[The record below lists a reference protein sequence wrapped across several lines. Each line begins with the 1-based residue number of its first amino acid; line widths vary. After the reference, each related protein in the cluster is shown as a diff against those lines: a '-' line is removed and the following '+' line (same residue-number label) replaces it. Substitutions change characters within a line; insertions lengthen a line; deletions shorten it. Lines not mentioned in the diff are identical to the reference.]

1 VVNRFLR
8 VRSSVLSAAKSFLRS
23 VLLLAESRRETLSIG
38 VFLIIIVVSIM
49 LYAAQV
55 ITDWTLIIPVVLVL
69 SGCWTLVLAG
79 MRASNPQKYERGAFS
94 TMGLGLLLIAV
105 GGAWY
110 LFAFNALYSLALI
123 LLVLGALAIAA
134 ALRRK

>member
-1 VVNRFLR
+1 
-8 VRSSVLSAAKSFLRS
+8 LS
-23 VLLLAESRRETLSIG
+23 ESRRQLLSIG
-38 VFLIIIVVSIM
+38 VFLLIIVAVIV
-49 LYAAQV
+49 LYAAT
-55 ITDWTLIIPVVLVL
+55 IIDWTLIIPLILVL

-94 TMGLGLLLIAV
+94 TLGLGLFMIAV

-110 LFAFNALYSLALI
+110 LFAFNWLYSLALI
-123 LLVLGALAIAA
+123 LLVLAAIAIAA

>member
-1 VVNRFLR
+1 
-8 VRSSVLSAAKSFLRS
+8 

-38 VFLIIIVVSIM
+38 VFLIIIVVAIM
-49 LYAAQV
+49 LYATQV
-55 ITDWTLIIPVVLVL
+55 VTDWTLIFPLILVL
-69 SGCWTLVLAG
+69 SGCWTLILAG
-79 MRASNPQKYERGAFS
+79 IRASNPQKYERGAFS
-94 TMGLGLLLIAV
+94 TMGLGLLLIGV

-110 LFAFNALYSLALI
+110 LFAVDPLYSLALI

>member
-1 VVNRFLR
+1 V
-8 VRSSVLSAAKSFLRS
+8 AKRFLRS

-38 VFLIIIVVSIM
+38 VFLIIIVVAII
-49 LYAAQV
+49 LYAAQL
-55 ITDWTLIIPVVLVL
+55 IADWTLIFPLILVL

-79 MRASNPQKYERGAFS
+79 IRASNPPKYERGAFS
-94 TMGLGLLLIAV
+94 TMGLGLLLITV

-110 LFAFNALYSLALI
+110 LFAVDPLYSLALI

>member
-1 VVNRFLR
+1 M
-8 VRSSVLSAAKSFLRS
+8 S
-23 VLLLAESRRETLSIG
+23 ESKRQLLSIG
-38 VFLIIIVVSIM
+38 VFLLIIVAVIM
-49 LYAAQV
+49 LFAVNLIQ
-55 ITDWTLIIPVVLVL
+55 WTLIIPLILVL

-94 TMGLGLLLIAV
+94 TTGLGLLMIAV

-110 LFAFNALYSLALI
+110 LFGINWLYSLALI
-123 LLVLGALAIAA
+123 LLVFAAIAIAA

>member
-1 VVNRFLR
+1 M
-8 VRSSVLSAAKSFLRS
+8 
-23 VLLLAESRRETLSIG
+23 AESRRETLSIG
-38 VFLIIIVVSIM
+38 VFLIIIVVAIM
-49 LYAAQV
+49 LYATQV
-55 ITDWTLIIPVVLVL
+55 ITDWTLIFPLVLTL
-69 SGCWTLVLAG
+69 SGCWMLVLAG

-110 LFAFNALYSLALI
+110 LFAFNPLYSLALV
-123 LLVLGALAIAA
+123 LLVFAALAIAA

>member
-1 VVNRFLR
+1 M
-8 VRSSVLSAAKSFLRS
+8 
-23 VLLLAESRRETLSIG
+23 AESRRETLSIG
-38 VFLIIIVVSIM
+38 VFLIIIVVAII
-49 LYAAQV
+49 LYVASL
-55 ITDWTLIIPVVLVL
+55 IDWTLIFPLILVL

-79 MRASNPQKYERGAFS
+79 MRAANPQKYERGAFS
-94 TMGLGLLLIAV
+94 TVSLGLLLIAV

-110 LFAFNALYSLALI
+110 LFAVDPLYSLALI

>member
-1 VVNRFLR
+1 M
-8 VRSSVLSAAKSFLRS
+8 
-23 VLLLAESRRETLSIG
+23 AEGSRETLSIG
-38 VFLIIIVVSIM
+38 VFLIIIVVAIV

-55 ITDWTLIIPVVLVL
+55 ITDWTLIIPIVLVL
-69 SGCWTLVLAG
+69 SGCWMLILAS

-94 TMGLGLLLIAV
+94 TMSLGLLLIAA

-110 LFAFNALYSLALI
+110 LFPVNVLYSLALV
-123 LLVLGALAIAA
+123 LLVFGALAIVA

>member
-1 VVNRFLR
+1 M
-8 VRSSVLSAAKSFLRS
+8 
-23 VLLLAESRRETLSIG
+23 AESRRQLLSIG
-38 VFLIIIVVSIM
+38 VFFIIIVVVIL

-55 ITDWTLIIPVVLVL
+55 ITDWTLIFPIIFVL

-79 MRASNPQKYERGAFS
+79 MRASSPQKYERGTFS
-94 TMGLGLLLIAV
+94 TMGLGLLMIAV
-105 GGAWY
+105 GGALY
-110 LFAFNALYSLALI
+110 LFTVNQGLYALALV

>member
-1 VVNRFLR
+1 M
-8 VRSSVLSAAKSFLRS
+8 
-23 VLLLAESRRETLSIG
+23 AESSRETLSIG
-38 VFLIIIVVSIM
+38 FFLIIIVVAIV

-55 ITDWTLIIPVVLVL
+55 ITDWTLIIPIVLVL

-94 TMGLGLLLIAV
+94 TMGAGLLLIAV

-110 LFAFNALYSLALI
+110 LFAFDPLYSLALI
-123 LLVLGALAIAA
+123 LLVFSALAIAA

>member
-1 VVNRFLR
+1 M
-8 VRSSVLSAAKSFLRS
+8 
-23 VLLLAESRRETLSIG
+23 AESSRDLLSIG
-38 VFLIIIVVSIM
+38 AFLIIIVVAI
-49 LYAAQV
+49 LLFAADF
-55 ITDWTLIIPVVLVL
+55 IDWTLIIPVILVL

-105 GGAWY
+105 GGGWY
-110 LFAFNALYSLALI
+110 LFSVNLALYAVVLVLLALAAI
-123 LLVLGALAIAA
+123 AIAA